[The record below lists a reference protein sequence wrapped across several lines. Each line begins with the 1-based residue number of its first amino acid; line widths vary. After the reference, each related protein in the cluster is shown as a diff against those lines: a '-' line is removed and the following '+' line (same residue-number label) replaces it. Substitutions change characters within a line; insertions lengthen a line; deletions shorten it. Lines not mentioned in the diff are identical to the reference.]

1 MCMGEK
7 MRKNKI
13 TLSNKLI
20 IILIVLLIIVGLFIY
35 NFIKETNTYSN
46 IIKSNWK
53 IELSSSYKEIY
64 SSDSG
69 PSFLGDGYRYHIFE
83 YKTSNDIKNFLDWK
97 TYKNPSMELDINNIL
112 SELKVPNE
120 YLPSFEYE
128 YKHFLK
134 TEDDYSKLYIIFNE
148 NKNRIYVV
156 ESFQ

>member
-1 MCMGEK
+1 
-7 MRKNKI
+7 MRKSRI
-13 TLSNKLI
+13 ALSNKLI
-20 IILIVLLIIVGLFIY
+20 IILIVLMIIVVLFIY
-35 NFIKETNTYSN
+35 DFIKEANTYSN
-46 IIKSNWK
+46 IIKSNWR

-64 SSDSG
+64 SSDSE

-83 YKTSNDIKNFLDWK
+83 YKTSNDIKDSLDWQ

-128 YKHFLK
+128 YKYFLK
-134 TEDDYSKLYIIFNE
+134 TEDDFSKLYILFNE

>member
-1 MCMGEK
+1 MEGE

-13 TLSNKLI
+13 ALSNKLI
-20 IILIVLLIIVGLFIY
+20 IILIGLLIVIGLFIY
-35 NFIKETNTYSN
+35 NFIKEANNYSN

-53 IELSSSYKEIY
+53 IELSPSYKETY

-83 YKTSNDIKNFLDWK
+83 YKTSNDIKDSLDWQ

-134 TEDDYSKLYIIFNE
+134 TEDDYSKLYIVFNE
-148 NKNRIYVV
+148 KENKIYVV

>member
-1 MCMGEK
+1 

-13 TLSNKLI
+13 ALSKKLL
-20 IILIVLLIIVGLFIY
+20 IILIGLLIIVGLFVY
-35 NFIKETNTYSN
+35 NFIKENNIYSN
-46 IIKSNWK
+46 IIKSNWE

-83 YKTSNDIKNFLDWK
+83 YKTSNDIKDSLDWQ

-120 YLPSFEYE
+120 YLPPFDCE
-128 YKHFLK
+128 YKHFFK
-134 TEDDYSKLYIIFNE
+134 SKDDYSKLYIVFNE
-148 NKNRIYVV
+148 KESKIYVA
-156 ESFQ
+156 EHFQ

>member
-64 SSDSG
+64 SSDSS

-83 YKTSNDIKNFLDWK
+83 YRTSNDIKNSLDWK

-134 TEDDYSKLYIIFNE
+134 TEDDFSKLYILFNE
-148 NKNRIYVV
+148 NKNKIYVV

>member
-1 MCMGEK
+1 

-13 TLSNKLI
+13 ALNNKLI

-64 SSDSG
+64 SSDSS

-83 YKTSNDIKNFLDWK
+83 YRTSNDIKNSLDWK
-97 TYKNPSMELDINNIL
+97 TYKNSSMELDINNIL

-134 TEDDYSKLYIIFNE
+134 TEDDFSKLYILFNE
-148 NKNRIYVV
+148 NKNKIYVV

>member
-1 MCMGEK
+1 

-13 TLSNKLI
+13 ILSNKLI
-20 IILIVLLIIVGLFIY
+20 IISIGLLIIVGLFIY

-69 PSFLGDGYRYHIFE
+69 PSFLGDGYRYHILE
-83 YKTSNDIKNFLDWK
+83 YKTSNDIKDSLDWQ

-120 YLPSFEYE
+120 YLPPFEYE

-134 TEDDYSKLYIIFNE
+134 TEDNFSKLYILFNE
-148 NKNRIYVV
+148 DKNRIYVV
-156 ESFQ
+156 ERFQ

>member
-64 SSDSG
+64 SSDSS

-83 YKTSNDIKNFLDWK
+83 YRTSNDIKNSLDWK

-134 TEDDYSKLYIIFNE
+134 TEDDFSKLYILFNE

>member
-1 MCMGEK
+1 MCVGEK
-7 MRKNKI
+7 IRKNKI
-13 TLSNKLI
+13 ALSNKLI
-20 IILIVLLIIVGLFIY
+20 IILIGLLIIIGLFIY
-35 NFIKETNTYSN
+35 NFIKESNTYSN

-53 IELSSSYKEIY
+53 IKLSSSYKEIY

-69 PSFLGDGYRYHIFE
+69 SSFLGDGYRYHIFE
-83 YKTSNDIKNFLDWK
+83 YKTINDIKDSLDWQ
-97 TYKNPSMELDINNIL
+97 TYRNPSMELDINNIL

-120 YLPSFEYE
+120 YLPPFKYE

-134 TEDDYSKLYIIFNE
+134 TEDDFSKLYILFNE

>member
-1 MCMGEK
+1 MCVGEK

-13 TLSNKLI
+13 ALSNKLI
-20 IILIVLLIIVGLFIY
+20 IILIGLLIIVGLFIY

-64 SSDSG
+64 SSDRG

-83 YKTSNDIKNFLDWK
+83 YKTSNDIKDSLDWQ

-112 SELKVPNE
+112 SELKVPNK
-120 YLPSFEYE
+120 YLPPFDCEYM
-128 YKHFLK
+128 HFFK
-134 TEDDYSKLYIIFNE
+134 TKDDSSKLYIIFNE
-148 NKNRIYVV
+148 KENKVYVA
-156 ESFQ
+156 EHFL